1 MRSVPAAYTNMKIF
15 WIIPFFLLQGTEAFL
30 IKNAKFN
37 LCLQASPIN
46 RNLLLENCNPESD
59 FQDWSWQG
67 DSLVNHGTQSC
78 LSVSGAD
85 RVQTSLC
92 ASTAYTS
99 WDCSNS
105 LLSPLGTSQSY
116 LVASRKGVA
125 LGDVRGL
132 KAQWQDAADR
142 SVCEE
147 KTAKAGHPRYFPAAL
162 TSPQMHEHTAGNAS
176 LLPGMDQQQLEELL
190 WFFRR
195 EDPSTWNYSV
205 LALSLAT
212 FILGLVLLTINI
224 VRNRKRKILM
234 SRDAG
239 QTPLQA
245 ELDAKKALIPAQEYR
260 PDEPQKQEPVPQDQR
275 PGDVVVQ
282 WKDGTVTSL
291 YTDSS
296 EEAL

>member
-1 MRSVPAAYTNMKIF
+1 MKLF
-15 WIIPFFLLQGTEAFL
+15 WIISFFLLQDTGAFL
-30 IKNAKFN
+30 IKNARFK
-37 LCLQASPIN
+37 LCLRASPTN
-46 RNLLLENCNPESD
+46 RDLLLEDCNPESD
-59 FQDWSWQG
+59 FQEWSWQG

-92 ASTAYTS
+92 ASTGYTS

-116 LVASRKGVA
+116 LVANRKGVA
-125 LGDVRGL
+125 LSDLAGL

-147 KTAKAGHPRYFPAAL
+147 KAGHNTYFPLAL
-162 TSPQMHEHTAGNAS
+162 TSPYMYEDTAGNVT
-176 LLPGMDQQQLEELL
+176 LPLGMDQKELEDLL

-212 FILGLVLLTINI
+212 FILGLLLLTTNI
-224 VRNRKRKILM
+224 VRNRKRKIM
-234 SRDAG
+234 SKEAV
-239 QTPLQA
+239 QTPL
-245 ELDAKKALIPAQEYR
+245 DAKEALIPVQRDSPA
-260 PDEPQKQEPVPQDQR
+260 EPQKQEPVPQDQR
-275 PGDVVVQ
+275 AGDVVVQ
-282 WKDGTVTSL
+282 WKDGTITSL
-291 YTDSS
+291 YTDMS
-296 EEAL
+296 EEAI

>member
-1 MRSVPAAYTNMKIF
+1 MKIF
-15 WIIPFFLLQGTEAFL
+15 WIIPFFLLQDTEAFL

-46 RNLLLENCNPESD
+46 RNLLLEDCNPVSD

-67 DSLVNHGTQSC
+67 NSLVNRGTQNC

-92 ASTAYTS
+92 ASTGYTS

-116 LVASRKGVA
+116 LVANRKGVTLSGA
-125 LGDVRGL
+125 RGL

-147 KTAKAGHPRYFPAAL
+147 KTAKAGHNKYFPAAL
-162 TSPQMHEHTAGNAS
+162 TSPRVHEHTAGDAI
-176 LLPGMDQQQLEELL
+176 LPLGMNQEQLEELL

-195 EDPSTWNYSV
+195 EDPSAWNYSV

-212 FILGLVLLTINI
+212 FILGLVLLTVNI
-224 VRNRKRKILM
+224 VRNRKRKILV
-234 SRDAG
+234 SRNAG
-239 QTPLQA
+239 QTLLQA
-245 ELDAKKALIPAQEYR
+245 ELDAKKSLIPVQEYR
-260 PDEPQKQEPVPQDQR
+260 PAEPPKWDPVLQDQR
-275 PGDVVVQ
+275 SGEVVVQ
-282 WKDGTVTSL
+282 WKDGTITSL
-291 YTDSS
+291 YTDLS
-296 EEAL
+296 EEAV

>member
-1 MRSVPAAYTNMKIF
+1 MKIF
-15 WIIPFFLLQGTEAFL
+15 WIIPLFLLQDTEAFL

-85 RVQTSLC
+85 AVQTSLC
-92 ASTAYTS
+92 ASTGYMS

-116 LVASRKGVA
+116 LVANRKAVT

-147 KTAKAGHPRYFPAAL
+147 KTAKAGHDRYFPAAL
-162 TSPQMHEHTAGNAS
+162 TSPQVHEHTAGSAT
-176 LLPGMDQQQLEELL
+176 LPLGMDQEQLEELL

-195 EDPSTWNYSV
+195 EDPLAWNYSV

-234 SRDAG
+234 SRNTG
-239 QTPLQA
+239 QTSLQA
-245 ELDAKKALIPAQEYR
+245 ELDAKKALIPVQEYR
-260 PDEPQKQEPVPQDQR
+260 PAEPQKQNPVPQDQR
-275 PGDVVVQ
+275 PGEVMVQ
-282 WKDGTVTSL
+282 WKDGTVSSL
-291 YTDSS
+291 YMDSS
-296 EEAL
+296 EEAI

>member
-1 MRSVPAAYTNMKIF
+1 MKIF
-15 WIIPFFLLQGTEAFL
+15 WIIPFFLLQDTEAFL

-92 ASTAYTS
+92 ASTGHMS

-116 LVASRKGVA
+116 LVANRKGVA

-147 KTAKAGHPRYFPAAL
+147 KTAKAGHNRYFPAAL
-162 TSPQMHEHTAGNAS
+162 TSPQVHEHTAGNAA
-176 LLPGMDQQQLEELL
+176 LLLGMDQEQLEELL

-195 EDPSTWNYSV
+195 EDPSTWNYCV
-205 LALSLAT
+205 LALSLGT
-212 FILGLVLLTINI
+212 FILGLALLTVNI
-224 VRNRKRKILM
+224 VRNRKRKIFM
-234 SRDAG
+234 SGNAE

-245 ELDAKKALIPAQEYR
+245 ELDPKKALIPVQDYGLA
-260 PDEPQKQEPVPQDQR
+260 EPQKQEPVPQDQR
-275 PGDVVVQ
+275 PREVVVQ
-282 WKDGTVTSL
+282 WKDGTITSL
-291 YTDSS
+291 YTDLP
-296 EEAL
+296 EEAI

>member
-1 MRSVPAAYTNMKIF
+1 MKIF
-15 WIIPFFLLQGTEAFL
+15 WLIQFFLLQDTEAFL

-37 LCLQASPIN
+37 LCLQASPTN
-46 RNLLLENCNPESD
+46 SNLLLENCNPESD

-67 DSLVNHGTQSC
+67 DSLVNHGTQTC
-78 LSVSGAD
+78 LSVLGAD

-92 ASTAYTS
+92 ASTGYTS

-116 LVASRKGVA
+116 LVANRKGVA

-147 KTAKAGHPRYFPAAL
+147 KTAKAGHNRYFPAAL
-162 TSPQMHEHTAGNAS
+162 TSPQVHEHTAGNAA
-176 LLPGMDQQQLEELL
+176 LLLGMDQEQLEELL

-212 FILGLVLLTINI
+212 FILGLALLTVNI
-224 VRNRKRKILM
+224 VRNRKRKIFM
-234 SRDAG
+234 SRNAE

-245 ELDAKKALIPAQEYR
+245 ELDAKKALIPVQEYS
-260 PDEPQKQEPVPQDQR
+260 PAEPQKQEPVPQNQR
-275 PGDVVVQ
+275 PGEVVVQ
-282 WKDGTVTSL
+282 WKDGTLTSL
-291 YTDSS
+291 YMDLP
-296 EEAL
+296 EEAI

>member
-1 MRSVPAAYTNMKIF
+1 MKIF
-15 WIIPFFLLQGTEAFL
+15 WIIPFFLLQDTEAFL

-116 LVASRKGVA
+116 LVANRKEVA
-125 LGDVRGL
+125 LSDVRGL

-147 KTAKAGHPRYFPAAL
+147 KTGHDRYFPAAL
-162 TSPQMHEHTAGNAS
+162 TSPQVQEQTAGNAT
-176 LLPGMDQQQLEELL
+176 LPLGMDQQQLEELL
-190 WFFRR
+190 WFFRT

-205 LALSLAT
+205 FALSLAT

-224 VRNRKRKILM
+224 VRNRKRKTLV
-234 SRDAG
+234 SRNAG
-239 QTPLQA
+239 QTPQQA
-245 ELDAKKALIPAQEYR
+245 ELDAKKALISVQEHRPA
-260 PDEPQKQEPVPQDQR
+260 EPQKQEPVTPDQKA
-275 PGDVVVQ
+275 GEVVVQ

-296 EEAL
+296 EEAI